1 MVTLFSSARSL
12 EIDCGIYVTNLPM
25 MTEQAVISL
34 F

>member
-1 MVTLFSSARSL
+1 MITLFLSARSL
-12 EIDCGIYVTNLPM
+12 EIDCGIYVANLPM

>member
-1 MVTLFSSARSL
+1 MIMLFASARSL

-25 MTEQAVISL
+25 MTKQAVISL